1 MIFLFTIPAI
11 AIVVVL
17 LVKLTSTYKKGSNL

>member
-17 LVKLTSTYKKGSNL
+17 LVELTSTYEKGSNL